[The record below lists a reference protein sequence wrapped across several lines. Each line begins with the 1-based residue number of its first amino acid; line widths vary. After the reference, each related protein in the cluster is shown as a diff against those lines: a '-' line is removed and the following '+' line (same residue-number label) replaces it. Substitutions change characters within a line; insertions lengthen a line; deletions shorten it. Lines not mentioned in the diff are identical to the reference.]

1 MRKRQ
6 NNTDFS
12 KYLRLVERRILAGV
26 LILVFISLGLIFAT
40 PKLAKGDHLGEN
52 TAVEATIS
60 AATAEATL
68 PVPSQS
74 PSPLPAPVVYSGFC
88 LNVPV
93 IFYHHIQPLAEAKA
107 KGHESLTVD
116 SGTFDSQMAYLV
128 SRGYT
133 TISAEQLVAA
143 LAGHTGLPGKSIVVS
158 IDDGYDDMF
167 TYAYPIVQKY
177 GTVVNLAIP
186 TGLMNN
192 PGYMNWDNLR
202 QMNGSG
208 KVFIYNHTWS
218 HANLVG
224 ASAEKAQY
232 EISTAKKQLA
242 ENLGRSSSVF
252 FYPYGTENNAAVE
265 TLEANGYGAAFTT
278 IPGTTQCD
286 SFMMSLRRIRIGN
299 SALASYG
306 L

>member
-1 MRKRQ
+1 MSCRRI
-6 NNTDFS
+6 NTYFPG
-12 KYLRLVERRILAGV
+12 YLRSVERSILAGV
-26 LILVFISLGLIFAT
+26 LILVFVALGLILAT
-40 PKLAKGDHLGEN
+40 PKLAKGDNLKKSVVG
-52 TAVEATIS
+52 EATSS
-60 AATAEATL
+60 AASAEAAL
-68 PVPSQS
+68 PTPS
-74 PSPLPAPVVYSGFC
+74 PSPSPVPILNSGFC

-107 KGHESLTVD
+107 EGHASLTVD
-116 SGTFDSQMAYLV
+116 NGTFDSQMAYLV

-133 TISAEQLVAA
+133 TISAEVLTAA
-143 LAGHTGLPGKSIVVS
+143 LLGHQGLPGKSIVVS
-158 IDDGYDDMF
+158 IDDGYADMF
-167 TYAYPIVQKY
+167 TYAYPIIQKY
-177 GTVVNLAIP
+177 GITVNLAIP

-208 KVFIYNHTWS
+208 KVFTYNHTWS

-224 ASAEKAQY
+224 ASSEKAQY

-242 ENLGRSSSVF
+242 ENLGRNSNVF
-252 FYPYGTENNAAVE
+252 FYPYGNENNAAIDV
-265 TLEANGYGAAFTT
+265 LRANGYNAAFTT
-278 IPGTTQCD
+278 IGGVTQCD

-299 SALASYG
+299 SSLASYG